1 MIDRKKMTT
10 LLINVISVKMLLTF
24 PKIMIINSGNAAWI
38 ECIYNILIVI
48 GLFWITTKLYRSNKN
63 IIQLAEMIGKKWL
76 KIIVGVVVFVV
87 LLINYSSIIRIF
99 PETVKIVLLQDF
111 KIEFIIPIFMLA
123 IGIGAYIGLEPIA
136 RVNNMFMPLAGIVL
150 LLSLI
155 LLIPYFNINNIF
167 PILGNGVYSITV
179 KGINTISL
187 FSDILLLNILLPYC
201 ENTSEAKK
209 SGWRAIYISATIGVV
224 ILLSYCLIYPY
235 PVSRE
240 FMIPVYQLSRVIHL
254 GNFFSRFEVI
264 FQFVWSILVLIYS
277 SIYVYALCYVWQI
290 TFDLKYYKPL
300 ILPVVIISGIVA
312 VLPSSVVDL
321 VKSERLE
328 NIIVYP
334 VAFLLPILFGFYS
347 KKIYNKRTVNEE
359 SGESE

>member
-1 MIDRKKMTT
+1 MFHVKPLEGVVMIDRKKMTT

-38 ECIYNILIVI
+38 ECIYNTLIVI

-63 IIQLAEMIGKKWL
+63 IIQLAEMTGKKWL

-167 PILGNGVYSITV
+167 PILGNGVYSIMV

-201 ENTSEAKK
+201 ENSSEAKK
-209 SGWRAIYISATIGVV
+209 ERLESNLYKCNYRSSYFTV
-224 ILLSYCLIYPY
+224 ILLNLSLSGFKRIYD
-235 PVSRE
+235 
-240 FMIPVYQLSRVIHL
+240 SRV
-254 GNFFSRFEVI
+254 S
-264 FQFVWSILVLIYS
+264 
-277 SIYVYALCYVWQI
+277 
-290 TFDLKYYKPL
+290 T
-300 ILPVVIISGIVA
+300 
-312 VLPSSVVDL
+312 
-321 VKSERLE
+321 VKSDT
-328 NIIVYP
+328 
-334 VAFLLPILFGFYS
+334 FG
-347 KKIYNKRTVNEE
+347 
-359 SGESE
+359 

>member
-1 MIDRKKMTT
+1 
-10 LLINVISVKMLLTF
+10 
-24 PKIMIINSGNAAWI
+24 
-38 ECIYNILIVI
+38 
-48 GLFWITTKLYRSNKN
+48 
-63 IIQLAEMIGKKWL
+63 
-76 KIIVGVVVFVV
+76 
-87 LLINYSSIIRIF
+87 
-99 PETVKIVLLQDF
+99 
-111 KIEFIIPIFMLA
+111 MLA

-201 ENTSEAKK
+201 ENSSEAKK
-209 SGWRAIYISATIGVV
+209 ERLESNLYKCNYRSSHFTV
-224 ILLSYCLIYPY
+224 ILLNLSLSGFKRIYD
-235 PVSRE
+235 S
-240 FMIPVYQLSRVIHL
+240 VYQLSRVIHL

-347 KKIYNKRTVNEE
+347 KRYITNEL
-359 SGESE
+359 

>member
-24 PKIMIINSGNAAWI
+24 PKVMIINSGNAAWI
-38 ECIYNILIVI
+38 ECIYNTLIVI

-167 PILGNGVYSITV
+167 PILGNGIYSITV

-201 ENTSEAKK
+201 ENTSEAK
-209 SGWRAIYISATIGVV
+209 SGWRAIYISATNWSSHFTV
-224 ILLSYCLIYPY
+224 ILLNLSL
-235 PVSRE
+235 SGFKR
-240 FMIPVYQLSRVIHL
+240 FMIPVYQLSRVIYL

-264 FQFVWSILVLIYS
+264 FQFIWSILVLYIHQSTYMH
-277 SIYVYALCYVWQI
+277 YVMC
-290 TFDLKYYKPL
+290 
-300 ILPVVIISGIVA
+300 G
-312 VLPSSVVDL
+312 
-321 VKSERLE
+321 R
-328 NIIVYP
+328 
-334 VAFLLPILFGFYS
+334 
-347 KKIYNKRTVNEE
+347 
-359 SGESE
+359 

>member
-1 MIDRKKMTT
+1 
-10 LLINVISVKMLLTF
+10 
-24 PKIMIINSGNAAWI
+24 
-38 ECIYNILIVI
+38 
-48 GLFWITTKLYRSNKN
+48 
-63 IIQLAEMIGKKWL
+63 
-76 KIIVGVVVFVV
+76 
-87 LLINYSSIIRIF
+87 
-99 PETVKIVLLQDF
+99 
-111 KIEFIIPIFMLA
+111 MLA

-264 FQFVWSILVLIYS
+264 FQNLYGQF
-277 SIYVYALCYVWQI
+277 LCLYIHQFMYMHCVMC
-290 TFDLKYYKPL
+290 
-300 ILPVVIISGIVA
+300 G
-312 VLPSSVVDL
+312 
-321 VKSERLE
+321 R
-328 NIIVYP
+328 
-334 VAFLLPILFGFYS
+334 
-347 KKIYNKRTVNEE
+347 
-359 SGESE
+359 

>member
-1 MIDRKKMTT
+1 
-10 LLINVISVKMLLTF
+10 
-24 PKIMIINSGNAAWI
+24 
-38 ECIYNILIVI
+38 
-48 GLFWITTKLYRSNKN
+48 
-63 IIQLAEMIGKKWL
+63 
-76 KIIVGVVVFVV
+76 
-87 LLINYSSIIRIF
+87 
-99 PETVKIVLLQDF
+99 
-111 KIEFIIPIFMLA
+111 
-123 IGIGAYIGLEPIA
+123 
-136 RVNNMFMPLAGIVL
+136 
-150 LLSLI
+150 
-155 LLIPYFNINNIF
+155 
-167 PILGNGVYSITV
+167 
-179 KGINTISL
+179 
-187 FSDILLLNILLPYC
+187 
-201 ENTSEAKK
+201 
-209 SGWRAIYISATIGVV
+209 
-224 ILLSYCLIYPY
+224 
-235 PVSRE
+235 
-240 FMIPVYQLSRVIHL
+240 MIPVYQLSRVIHL

-328 NIIVYP
+328 DIIVYP

>member
-38 ECIYNILIVI
+38 ECIYNTLIVI

-63 IIQLAEMIGKKWL
+63 IIQLAEMTGKKWL

-111 KIEFIIPIFMLA
+111 EIEFIIPIFMLA

-167 PILGNGVYSITV
+167 PILGNGVYSIMV

-187 FSDILLLNILLPYC
+187 FSDILLLNILLNLSLPGF
-201 ENTSEAKK
+201 K
-209 SGWRAIYISATIGVV
+209 RIYD
-224 ILLSYCLIYPY
+224 
-235 PVSRE
+235 
-240 FMIPVYQLSRVIHL
+240 SRV
-254 GNFFSRFEVI
+254 S
-264 FQFVWSILVLIYS
+264 
-277 SIYVYALCYVWQI
+277 
-290 TFDLKYYKPL
+290 T
-300 ILPVVIISGIVA
+300 
-312 VLPSSVVDL
+312 
-321 VKSERLE
+321 VKSDT
-328 NIIVYP
+328 
-334 VAFLLPILFGFYS
+334 FG
-347 KKIYNKRTVNEE
+347 
-359 SGESE
+359 

>member
-1 MIDRKKMTT
+1 
-10 LLINVISVKMLLTF
+10 
-24 PKIMIINSGNAAWI
+24 MIINSGNAAWI
-38 ECIYNILIVI
+38 ECIYNTLIVI

-63 IIQLAEMIGKKWL
+63 IIQLAEMTGKKWL

-224 ILLSYCLIYPY
+224 I
-235 PVSRE
+235 
-240 FMIPVYQLSRVIHL
+240 PVYQLSRVIHL

-300 ILPVVIISGIVA
+300 IFPVVIISGIVA

>member
-1 MIDRKKMTT
+1 MENKKEYTINVSRETLEGVVMIDRKKMTT

-24 PKIMIINSGNAAWI
+24 PKVMIINSGNAAWI
-38 ECIYNILIVI
+38 ECIYNTLIVI
-48 GLFWITTKLYRSNKN
+48 GLFWITTKLYRNNKN
-63 IIQLAEMIGKKWL
+63 IIQLAEMTGKKWL

-111 KIEFIIPIFMLA
+111 EIEFIIPIFMLA

-155 LLIPYFNINNIF
+155 LLIPY
-167 PILGNGVYSITV
+167 L
-179 KGINTISL
+179 
-187 FSDILLLNILLPYC
+187 DILLLNILLPYC
-201 ENTSEAKK
+201 ENSSEAKK

-264 FQFVWSILVLIYS
+264 FQFIWSILVLVYS